1 VELRNIL
8 KDINLSTIT
17 ATNLKDIG
25 GAVFAD
31 LTAKRDLEDLGKI
44 VNAWQNVHVPAFG
57 QPIPQTGTLA
67 SVLSENDVN
76 VKILAPSNNET
87 YRVFGF
93 WLNNADL
100 SEHTFTGK
108 VSDLTEVVPV
118 TALTTVGAGVTGFVP
133 LISDIPLYI
142 DNSVTVYANA
152 NQDNLTMGVIAMK
165 ITQ

>member
-17 ATNLKDIG
+17 AANLKDIG

-67 SVLSENDVN
+67 SVLSEENEN
-76 VKILAPSNNET
+76 VKILEPSNNEC

-93 WLNNADL
+93 WFKNGGFGDQ
-100 SEHTFTGK
+100 TFTGK
-108 VSDLTEVVPV
+108 ISDSEEMIPI
-118 TALTTVGAGVTGFVP
+118 TATATIGSGDTAFVAMVN
-133 LISDIPLYI
+133 DIPLYI
-142 DNSVTVYANA
+142 DNNVTVYGNA
-152 NQDNLTMGVIAMK
+152 NVAGMDMGVIAMK

>member
-67 SVLSENDVN
+67 SVVSESEAD
-76 VKILAPSNNET
+76 VKILAPSNNEC

-93 WLNNADL
+93 WLQNTSFGDV
-100 SEHTFTGK
+100 TFTGK
-108 VSDLTEVVPV
+108 VSDLEQVIPI
-118 TALTTVGAGVTGFVP
+118 TALTTIGTGVTGFIP
-133 LISDIPLYI
+133 MIADIPLYI
-142 DNSVTVYANA
+142 DNSVTVYAQANA
-152 NQDNLTMGVIAMK
+152 GSMAMGVIAMK